1 MGARHRRR
9 PESRIHVLDTGPLE
23 GVPGGARLSRPQP
36 PAVRQPAHRVA
47 GCEVPGGRSMSNRLG
62 IAQEMRLR
70 TYELLKGQP
79 ASAIRKSLGLR
90 PDECPHAA
98 LEAMRLR
105 LERDP
110 DPRPDVSHRQLR
122 ALKKGYNRR
131 LINFLTRHYKSG
143 EPLPNMPTIA
153 KKV

>member
-1 MGARHRRR
+1 
-9 PESRIHVLDTGPLE
+9 
-23 GVPGGARLSRPQP
+23 
-36 PAVRQPAHRVA
+36 
-47 GCEVPGGRSMSNRLG
+47 MSNRLG

-153 KKV
+153 KKVKLSQGRVSNITTLLQEEGRLEFRIEGTPGRPIRYVERWEPPA